1 MSKILI
7 FLFIINSAFAQNGTV
22 DPSSLELLDQEDAK
36 VLSGKDGAS
45 PQGSYDDLDV
55 SKLESIDELESLKS
69 DVGEEVFNEQLEE
82 LDIDVGTGTVSGKKG
97 IQVFD
102 VGEEEQKLLSQI
114 DMIKGKIS
122 EDDWNGLI
130 SKSKSLKYIIKKG
143 DYLWKISQKLFG
155 SGFYYA
161 KIWSLN
167 PQITNP
173 HEVEPGM
180 VLVFETGDEN
190 LVPTVKMGEF
200 KETTGKMVK
209 TAMDKID
216 FSEFGEGVKP
226 NWLEERSKLKS
237 TGVFF
242 QFMSEETYD
251 DFENRAKLKLN
262 TEFQKYVPPETVI
275 NLGNNDDQYDEVGF
289 DKGSKLSFNYKEG
302 FYLNTFLSTNI
313 VQDFGFIESMPTEP
327 SMIRPFDKVFVR
339 FDESVD
345 VRPGD
350 KFSVYKPEG
359 LVSHDISD
367 REGYRYTIN
376 AQVVARK
383 K

>member
-1 MSKILI
+1 
-7 FLFIINSAFAQNGTV
+7 
-22 DPSSLELLDQEDAK
+22 
-36 VLSGKDGAS
+36 
-45 PQGSYDDLDV
+45 
-55 SKLESIDELESLKS
+55 
-69 DVGEEVFNEQLEE
+69 
-82 LDIDVGTGTVSGKKG
+82 
-97 IQVFD
+97 
-102 VGEEEQKLLSQI
+102 
-114 DMIKGKIS
+114 MIKGKIS

-130 SKSKSLKYIIKKG
+130 SKSKSLSTYQK
-143 DYLWKISQKLFG
+143 DYLWKISQKLWD
-155 SGFYYA
+155 GFYYA
-161 KIWSLN
+161 PGPQ

-275 NLGNNDDQYDEVGF
+275 NLGNMMTNTM
-289 DKGSKLSFNYKEG
+289 KLA
-302 FYLNTFLSTNI
+302 LI
-313 VQDFGFIESMPTEP
+313 
-327 SMIRPFDKVFVR
+327 KVR
-339 FDESVD
+339 S
-345 VRPGD
+345 
-350 KFSVYKPEG
+350 
-359 LVSHDISD
+359 
-367 REGYRYTIN
+367 
-376 AQVVARK
+376 
-383 K
+383 